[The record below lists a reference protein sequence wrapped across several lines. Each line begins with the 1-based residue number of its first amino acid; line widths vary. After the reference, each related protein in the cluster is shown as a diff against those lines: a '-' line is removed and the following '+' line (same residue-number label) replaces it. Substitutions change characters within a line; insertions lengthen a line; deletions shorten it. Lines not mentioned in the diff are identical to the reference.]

1 MGQVCAQLVGGTVVA
16 AASENSSRT
25 RVEPVTEGADTAVR
39 RELEAILASGSFRDA
54 ELLRRFLRY
63 SVEQTLLGCGEEL
76 KECRIGLE
84 VFRRDSSF
92 DPRLDPV
99 VRMAARRLRS
109 KLAEYYAGV
118 GCQNALRIEMPK
130 GGYAASF
137 RTCLAPAPRIPRAPG
152 RAIDS
157 VAVLPFLNLSGDAS
171 QEYLA
176 DGITEALITDLAQ
189 VRALRV
195 ISRTSAWSYK
205 STTKK
210 LPEIARELNVEAVVE
225 GSVVRAGDRVRVSA
239 QLIQASSDTHLW
251 AQSYDADMRDLL
263 DLQSRVAQAIVQ
275 QVGVKLTSREQL
287 RIGTV
292 RLIDPVAYEAYL
304 LGRYH
309 WNKRT
314 PGGIGKSLDLFD
326 EATRIDSNAAEA
338 YAAIASAYVT
348 LLAGENFPP
357 LEMEAKARAAAEKA
371 IALDNAL
378 AEPHAVLGVVNA
390 AEKYDWPG
398 ADAEFEKA
406 FERDP
411 NHATAHHWCGYMLMV
426 RGRVAE
432 AHEKLQ
438 SALRLDPLNSAIM
451 VAVAGPLNYS
461 GRYWEA
467 LQQVR
472 KQLELDP
479 HSYYALWGMGEAYA
493 NMGKFDKAASAYRE
507 ALAVTPG
514 NPYIVARLCYAL
526 GMGGHRSEA
535 LGLLREMQ
543 QSRKG
548 KYLSGGLESW
558 AYAGLGD
565 KARALDALEKAH
577 EDRSYTVLMLRE
589 RYYDSLRSD
598 PRFQTIAK
606 AAGLL
611 SSC

>member
-1 MGQVCAQLVGGTVVA
+1 MGRVCAQLVGGTVVA
-16 AASENSSRT
+16 AASENSPQT
-25 RVEPVTEGADTAVR
+25 GVEPLTEGADTAVR

-109 KLAEYYAGV
+109 KLAEYYTGE
-118 GCQNALRIEMPK
+118 GCQNPLRIEMPK

-137 RTCLAPAPRIPRAPG
+137 RTSLAPAPRIPVVPG
-152 RAIDS
+152 FAIDS
-157 VAVLPFLNLSGDAS
+157 VAVLPFRNFSGDAS

-195 ISRTSAWSYK
+195 ISRTSVWSYK

-287 RIGTV
+287 RIRTV
-292 RLIDPVAYEAYL
+292 RLLNPMAYEAYL

-314 PGGIGKSLDLFD
+314 PGEIGKASSFSTRQPASIPMRPKRMRPSPAPMSPCWLAKTSSREKWRRKPGPPPRRQSL
-326 EATRIDSNAAEA
+326 
-338 YAAIASAYVT
+338 
-348 LLAGENFPP
+348 
-357 LEMEAKARAAAEKA
+357 
-371 IALDNAL
+371 
-378 AEPHAVLGVVNA
+378 
-390 AEKYDWPG
+390 
-398 ADAEFEKA
+398 
-406 FERDP
+406 
-411 NHATAHHWCGYMLMV
+411 
-426 RGRVAE
+426 
-432 AHEKLQ
+432 
-438 SALRLDPLNSAIM
+438 
-451 VAVAGPLNYS
+451 
-461 GRYWEA
+461 
-467 LQQVR
+467 
-472 KQLELDP
+472 
-479 HSYYALWGMGEAYA
+479 
-493 NMGKFDKAASAYRE
+493 
-507 ALAVTPG
+507 
-514 NPYIVARLCYAL
+514 
-526 GMGGHRSEA
+526 
-535 LGLLREMQ
+535 
-543 QSRKG
+543 
-548 KYLSGGLESW
+548 
-558 AYAGLGD
+558 
-565 KARALDALEKAH
+565 
-577 EDRSYTVLMLRE
+577 
-589 RYYDSLRSD
+589 
-598 PRFQTIAK
+598 
-606 AAGLL
+606 
-611 SSC
+611 